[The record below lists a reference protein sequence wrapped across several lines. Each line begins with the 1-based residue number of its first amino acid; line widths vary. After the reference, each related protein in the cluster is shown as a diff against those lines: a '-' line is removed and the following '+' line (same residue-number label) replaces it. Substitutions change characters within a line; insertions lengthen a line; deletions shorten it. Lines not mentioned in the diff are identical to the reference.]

1 MLYLPNKGLAAAST
15 EVRALRLVVIP
26 ALAIETVCCSI
37 TSWIH
42 ARSYS
47 VILSNSSIQQI
58 PISAKTNAPASRLT
72 YLVAGSILMQAV
84 RPTSELPLP
93 LVYTP
98 LGAT

>member
-1 MLYLPNKGLAAAST
+1 MLYLPKRGLAAAST

-47 VILSNSSIQQI
+47 VILSN
-58 PISAKTNAPASRLT
+58 
-72 YLVAGSILMQAV
+72 
-84 RPTSELPLP
+84 
-93 LVYTP
+93 
-98 LGAT
+98 